1 MPRFWDLLTTCKVS
15 AIGHRPSLSGPVQV
29 LPGPGRRAPA
39 DGDAVRRT
47 QCLAGEPGRAGRGLA
62 LGDAPDPFLFV
73 PFFRQDWRWGTLFQ
87 RSQRDVP
94 PWLILPSDPPLPRQ
108 WRAHVNQ
115 PQTEA
120 ELAALRNCIRR
131 GCPFGT
137 DAWCRSSA
145 VRLGL
150 ESSLRPR
157 GRPRKEP

>member
-1 MPRFWDLLTTCKVS
+1 VMRYVERNAL
-15 AIGHRPSLSGPVQV
+15 
-29 LPGPGRRAPA
+29 RANL
-39 DGDAVRRT
+39 V
-47 QCLAGEPGRAGRGLA
+47 ERAE
-62 LGDAPDPFLFV
+62 
-73 PFFRQDWRWGTLFQ
+73 DWRWGTLFQ

-108 WRAHVNQ
+108 WRAHVNK

-120 ELAALRNCIRR
+120 GLAALRNCVRR

-157 GRPRKEP
+157 GPFVSPKVHRCGPVTPLTPNESCRQLTPLLGSLKEITIRPVIQ